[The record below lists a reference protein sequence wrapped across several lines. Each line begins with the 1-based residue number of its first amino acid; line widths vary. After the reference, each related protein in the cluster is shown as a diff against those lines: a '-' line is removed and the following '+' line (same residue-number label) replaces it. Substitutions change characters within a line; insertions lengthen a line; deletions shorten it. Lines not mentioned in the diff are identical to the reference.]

1 MAWSATR
8 GAGDIQTGLSMTAL
22 IVIAVAGI
30 AIFVL
35 VPLFRQQPA
44 PQDQSS
50 STTAFDDSNSS
61 WSGSTTP
68 VALGLAAGD
77 SDHSSRSDGHRDQD
91 DRVGESGWGEH
102 GASSS
107 WSEAGDGGGSDGG
120 SGSDGGGDGESS
132 ND

>member
-1 MAWSATR
+1 
-8 GAGDIQTGLSMTAL
+8 MTAL

-35 VPLFRQQPA
+35 VPLFRQQRG

-50 STTAFDDSNSS
+50 STAAFDDSSSS
-61 WSGSTTP
+61 WSGSAMP

-77 SDHSSRSDGHRDQD
+77 SDHSSRSDGHRDQG
-91 DRVGESGWGEH
+91 DRAGESGWGEH
-102 GASSS
+102 GASGSWGEDGDASS
-107 WSEAGDGGGSDGG
+107 HSDNGGSD
-120 SGSDGGGDGESS
+120 SDGGEDGGSS